1 MDASLSF
8 FLRRESILG
17 IGLLVVFLFHRA
29 QRDNYFFH
37 FVVISAHAG
46 SRKVAFM
53 FNPSPEISLVILVTV
68 CVTILMMLVRR
79 I

>member
-37 FVVISAHAG
+37 FVVILAHAG
-46 SRKVAFM
+46 SRKVALM
-53 FNPSPEISLVILVTV
+53 FEGLSTLLPRS
-68 CVTILMMLVRR
+68 RW
-79 I
+79 